1 MYVCIYVFEIIER
14 EGETGRDRE
23 EEKKKKEEMVTANDV
38 DCELND
44 FSHVKIHR
52 HQTSIEITVEKDDD
66 EATNASSHRCKVLIF
81 IFFFLLFIIRSFVF
95 SSCLKLSFR
104 SLVTNKCNI
113 NSKNFRILIK

>member
-1 MYVCIYVFEIIER
+1 
-14 EGETGRDRE
+14 
-23 EEKKKKEEMVTANDV
+23 MVTTNDV

-81 IFFFLLFIIRSFVF
+81 IFFFLFFSLIRSFV
-95 SSCLKLSFR
+95 LIVLSPR
-104 SLVTNKCNI
+104 SIVTNQRNI
-113 NSKNFRILIK
+113 DLKSNEIFDALKTSNNKS